1 MKYPYIGIRP
11 IIAEVYGDLKTLSAV
26 ANYTEEDC
34 YIWAI
39 DAIRQIGGGNYDTE
53 MCYIHVSKHNGHLP
67 KDMYLLNELWL
78 CGEQVPTV
86 EMPVTPGP
94 KMTTIYYTRTA
105 ILRPADSVTWK
116 YCNSDCI
123 NSAVNKAAHS
133 YTIKLPPGII
143 KTSIPDCILSLEY
156 LKMKTDEQGVIMMQD
171 EVNGILAVKNY
182 VTMMLLREGFL
193 MGQVQANSFMLIKS
207 EWEDYLT
214 LARQKQVLPSN
225 ADTAF
230 LAIQQDQRYRRFRIY

>member
-1 MKYPYIGIRP
+1 
-11 IIAEVYGDLKTLSAV
+11 
-26 ANYTEEDC
+26 
-34 YIWAI
+34 
-39 DAIRQIGGGNYDTE
+39 
-53 MCYIHVSKHNGHLP
+53 
-67 KDMYLLNELWL
+67 
-78 CGEQVPTV
+78 
-86 EMPVTPGP
+86 
-94 KMTTIYYTRTA
+94 
-105 ILRPADSVTWK
+105 
-116 YCNSDCI
+116 
-123 NSAVNKAAHS
+123 
-133 YTIKLPPGII
+133 
-143 KTSIPDCILSLEY
+143 
-156 LKMKTDEQGVIMMQD
+156 MKTDEQGVIMMQD